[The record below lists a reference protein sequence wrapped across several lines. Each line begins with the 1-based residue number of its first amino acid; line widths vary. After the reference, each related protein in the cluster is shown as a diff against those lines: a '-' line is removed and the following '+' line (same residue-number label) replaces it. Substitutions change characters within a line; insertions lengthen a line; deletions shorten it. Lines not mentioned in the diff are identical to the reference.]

1 MPSIF
6 SSMVSASTGDFMLS
20 KKCLLPLLLVI
31 GMCAMALPTFQPA
44 HAAVEITF
52 WHAMN
57 GTNQNAVTAL
67 VDAFNASQSDI
78 HVTEQNKGANYND
91 ALNAVIAASQQQ
103 QGPNIAQ
110 IFDLGTPLAIDSGF
124 FIPVESVL
132 SADQL
137 AAIKADVAG
146 PILSYFTVGG
156 TLNSLPWNNSNPLLY
171 YNKDMFKAAGLDETK
186 PPATWQELEEDCAK
200 IMSSGAAPN
209 CISMQIYGWF
219 FEQWMALQGAELANN
234 GNGRADRAT
243 ETNLTSDAAKNIM
256 NFWKDLAD
264 KQYWISTGKLEDGNG
279 AKQIFASKQAA
290 FIIDS
295 TGSLRGLT
303 QNAKDGGFELGTG
316 FMPANADIERVGVII
331 GGASLWMGAGH
342 SEEENAASATFLT
355 WLLQPEQ
362 MAKWHQDTGYLP
374 ITKSAQALL
383 ESQGWFKDNPNLM
396 VAVDQ
401 LNAAKATSATAGA
414 LMGPFPQIRT
424 IVDQAIQAVTSGTS
438 VDDALAD
445 AKSQADAA
453 LADYNSRLTK

>member
-1 MPSIF
+1 M
-6 SSMVSASTGDFMLS
+6 S
-20 KKCLLPLLLVI
+20 KKRLLSLVLI
-31 GMCAMALPTFQPA
+31 VALCALALPSFQPA
-44 HAAVEITF
+44 HAVVEITF
-52 WHAMN
+52 WHAMT

-78 HVTEQNKGANYND
+78 HVTEQNKGSSYND
-91 ALNAVIAASQQQ
+91 ELNAVIAASQQQ
-103 QGPNIAQ
+103 QGPNLAQ

-124 FIPVESVL
+124 FTPIETLLTPE
-132 SADQL
+132 QL
-137 AAIKADVAG
+137 EAIKGDVAG

-156 TLNSLPWNNSNPLLY
+156 TLYSLPWNNSNPLLY
-171 YNKDMFKAAGLDETK
+171 YNKDMFKAASLDENT
-186 PPATWQELEEDCAK
+186 PPATWQELQEFCAK
-200 IMSSGAAPN
+200 IMEANAAPN

-256 NFWKDLAD
+256 NFWKDLSD
-264 KQYWISTGKLEDGNG
+264 KGYWISTGKLEDGNG

-303 QNAKDGGFELGTG
+303 QNAADGGFTLGTG
-316 FMPANADIERVGVII
+316 FMPSNADIERVGVII
-331 GGASLWMGAGH
+331 GGASLWVGAGH
-342 SEEENAASATFLT
+342 SDEENAATATFVN

-383 ESQGWFKDNPNLM
+383 EEQGWFKDNPNLKT
-396 VAVDQ
+396 AVDQ
-401 LNAAKATSATAGA
+401 LNAAQSTSATAGA

-438 VDDALAD
+438 VNDALAD
-445 AKSQADAA
+445 AKAQADAA
-453 LADYNSRLTK
+453 LADYNRRLTK

>member
-1 MPSIF
+1 M
-6 SSMVSASTGDFMLS
+6 S
-20 KKCLLPLLLVI
+20 KRKLIALFLVV
-31 GMCAMALPTFQPA
+31 GLCAMAIPSFQPA

-52 WHAMN
+52 WHAMTGN
-57 GTNQNAVTAL
+57 NQNIVTAL
-67 VDAFNASQSDI
+67 VDKFNASQSDV
-78 HVTEQNKGANYND
+78 HVTEQNKGSSYND
-91 ALNAVIAASQQQ
+91 ELNAVIAASQQQ
-103 QGPNIAQ
+103 QGPNVAQ

-124 FIPVESVL
+124 FTPVESIL

-137 AAIKADVAG
+137 AKIKDDVAA

-156 TLNSLPWNNSNPLLY
+156 KLYSLPWNNSNPLLY
-171 YNKDMFKAAGLDETK
+171 YNKDMFKAAGLDENK

-200 IMSSGAAPN
+200 IMAANAAPN

-243 ETNLTSDAAKNIM
+243 ETNLTSDAAKNILS
-256 NFWKDLAD
+256 FWKDLSD
-264 KQYWISTGKLEDGNG
+264 KGYWISTGKLEDGNG

-290 FIIDS
+290 FVIDS

-331 GGASLWMGAGH
+331 GGASLWIGAGH
-342 SEEENAASATFLT
+342 PDEQNQAAATFVN

-362 MAKWHQDTGYLP
+362 MAEWHKGTGYLP
-374 ITKSAQALL
+374 ITKSAQAVL
-383 ESQGWFKDNPNLM
+383 ESDGWFKDNPNLKT
-396 VAVDQ
+396 AVDQ
-401 LNAAKATSATAGA
+401 LNAAQATSATAGA

-438 VDDALAD
+438 VDDALTE
-445 AKSQADAA
+445 AKTQADAA

>member
-1 MPSIF
+1 MSGKRLL
-6 SSMVSASTGDFMLS
+6 AS
-20 KKCLLPLLLVI
+20 LLIVGL
-31 GMCAMALPTFQPA
+31 CAMALPSFQPA

-52 WHAMN
+52 WHAMTGN
-57 GTNQNAVTAL
+57 NQNAVTAL
-67 VDAFNASQSDI
+67 VDKFNSSQSDI
-78 HVTEQNKGANYND
+78 HVTEQNKGSSYND
-91 ALNAVIAASQQQ
+91 ELNAVIAASQQQ
-103 QGPNIAQ
+103 QGPNVAQ

-124 FIPVESVL
+124 FTPVEKVL
-132 SADQL
+132 SAEQL

-186 PPATWQELEEDCAK
+186 PPATWQELEADCEK

-234 GNGRADRAT
+234 GNGRDDRAT

-316 FMPANADIERVGVII
+316 FMPANGDIDRVGVII
-331 GGASLWMGAGH
+331 GGASLWIGAGH
-342 SEEENAASATFLT
+342 PDEENQAAATFLN

-362 MAKWHQDTGYLP
+362 MAQWHKDTGYLP
-374 ITKSAQALL
+374 ITKSAQEALDK
-383 ESQGWFKDNPNLM
+383 EGWFTDNPNLK
-396 VAVDQ
+396 VAVNQ
-401 LNAAKATSATAGA
+401 LNAAQATSATAGA

-424 IVDQAIQAVTSGTS
+424 IVDQTIQAVTSGTS

-453 LADYNSRLTK
+453 LADYNGRLATPTN